1 MAWVETASLSF
12 VARHES
18 GDAEAAAATLDDLED
33 FRVELE
39 GLFERVPGDVSVV
52 IHPRPAM
59 LTLSAPW
66 LPLARLM
73 SDPAGRR
80 YFAGWFASEEIH
92 VLSPAAL
99 EKRASGVPGSRA
111 ALLRSPRHEYAHLA
125 LGADNPALPPPFS
138 VSTFRRYVSM
148 AWVCEGAA
156 TWLAGQV
163 PLMHAAITRRLREGG
178 RPQFPPS
185 PRDAWVLGG
194 TVFALLE
201 RERGRRACA
210 DLARSARDERT
221 ARRCLGEAFGRPG
234 AMVER
239 DWTDYLAAL
248 TSG

>member
-18 GDAEAAAATLDDLED
+18 SDAEAAAATLEDLEG

-52 IHPRPAM
+52 IHPRSSM

-66 LPLARLM
+66 LPLARHM

-80 YFAGWFASEEIH
+80 YFAGWFASGEIH
-92 VLSPAAL
+92 VLAPRAL
-99 EKRASGVPGSRA
+99 QKRASGVPASRE

-125 LGADNPALPPPFS
+125 LGADNPSLPPPFS
-138 VSTFRRYVSM
+138 PATFRRYVSM
-148 AWVCEGAA
+148 AWLCEGAA

-163 PLMHAAITRRLREGG
+163 PLMSAAITRRLREGG

-185 PRDAWVLGG
+185 SRDAWVLGG

-201 RERGRRACA
+201 REHGRRACVE
-210 DLARSARDERT
+210 LARGARDEAD
-221 ARRCLGEAFGRPG
+221 ARRALGHAFARPG

>member
-1 MAWVETASLSF
+1 VAWVETASLSF
-12 VARHES
+12 VARHDS
-18 GDAEAAAATLDDLED
+18 GDAEGAARTLEDLEE

-39 GLFERVPGDVSVV
+39 GLFETAPGDVSVV
-52 IHPRPAM
+52 IHPRPLM

-66 LPLARLM
+66 LPFARRV

-92 VLSPAAL
+92 VLSAAAL
-99 EKRASGVPGSRA
+99 ERRASGVPGSRE

-125 LGADNPALPPPFS
+125 LGAENPSLPPPFS
-138 VSTFRRYVSM
+138 LATFRRYVSM
-148 AWVCEGAA
+148 AWLCEGAA

-163 PLMHAAITRRLREGG
+163 PLMRAAILRRLREGG
-178 RPQFPPS
+178 RPQFPPAA
-185 PRDAWVLGG
+185 RDAWVLGG

-201 RERGRRACA
+201 RERGREACA
-210 DLARSARDERT
+210 ELARSTTGEAE
-221 ARRCLGEAFGRPG
+221 ARRALQQAFGRPG

-239 DWTDYLAAL
+239 DWSDYLAAL